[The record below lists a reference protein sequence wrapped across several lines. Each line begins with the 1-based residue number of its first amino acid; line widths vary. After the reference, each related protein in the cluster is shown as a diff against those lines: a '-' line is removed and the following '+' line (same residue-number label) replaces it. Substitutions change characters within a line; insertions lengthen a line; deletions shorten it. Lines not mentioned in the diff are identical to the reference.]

1 MCLMRSPSC
10 SAMYPAYSAKAW
22 TSRPTASRR
31 GGPAASEGGPS
42 GRGWR
47 MARSPRSATRRPS
60 GCRSRGL
67 WGSARRPRRGRSE
80 ARRSRNGRRWPR
92 CPSSAPHP
100 PRTGGSGRWRHRR
113 CRRWRPCRAYGR
125 TCPRSIRL
133 AVLLPCA
140 LDLVRRR
147 RYTPVETVRESAGG
161 NGPSRVAAV
170 ARSHSEHPCSPAAE
184 AAGAVSGGYA
194 CKPSAL
200 RSVPPTTP
208 PPSAKAPRS
217 RRWAGR
223 GAPDSHRRA
232 SGPVGC
238 FPRCH

>member
-10 SAMYPAYSAKAW
+10 SAMHPAYSAKAW

-125 TCPRSIRL
+125 MCPRSIR
-133 AVLLPCA
+133 PCRPPPMRPRSGTPTS
-140 LDLVRRR
+140 LHPSGNRPGIRGRERSESRGRRL
-147 RYTPVETVRESAGG
+147 
-161 NGPSRVAAV
+161 
-170 ARSHSEHPCSPAAE
+170 RSHSEHPCSPAAE

-200 RSVPPTTP
+200 KSVPPTTP